1 MDDRLPLTLH
11 PPERYALSDEQF
23 YELCAANRDLRLE
36 RNANGEIVIM
46 PPTGGETGRRNTSII
61 FQLELWNR
69 QTGLGVVFESSTGFR
84 LPNGANRSPDAAWI
98 PRVTWEGLSE
108 GEREG
113 FLPLCPAFVVE
124 LRSRTD
130 RREVLQA
137 KLVEYIENGAQ
148 LGWLVDPMLRQVAV
162 YVPGAAVAVLENP
175 ATVSAD
181 PVLPGFV
188 LALDEIF

>member
-1 MDDRLPLTLH
+1 MDDRLPLTLY
-11 PPERYALSDEQF
+11 PPEQYALSDEQF

-46 PPTGGETGRRNTSII
+46 PPTGGETGRRNTKLI

-69 QTGLGVVFESSTGFR
+69 QTGLGVVFESSTGFH

-98 PRVTWEGLSE
+98 PRATCEGLSE

-162 YVPGAAVAVLENP
+162 YVPGAAVVVLENP
-175 ATVSAD
+175 ATVSAE